1 MCKENYSLTLDACP
15 SCGTISTKQKLQK
28 ITPWGIFETTRYD
41 VHHADKCSSGKSK
54 TSMEFNILS
63 LDKSLS
69 RLTDAAFA
77 PSRPSY
83 DVFAG
88 PRYAAPRPSYAAP
101 RPSYDAFVRPSRY
114 KRRFSNIMDAIESDE
129 TQVGERIILMDG
141 TSWVIRQKGYG
152 GYAARI

>member
-15 SCGTISTKQKLQK
+15 GCGTISTKQTLQK

-41 VHHADKCSSGKSK
+41 DHHTDKCSSGKSK

-69 RLTDAAFA
+69 RLTDTAFA
-77 PSRPSY
+77 PSRP
-83 DVFAG
+83 
-88 PRYAAPRPSYAAP
+88 RYAVPRPSYDAP
-101 RPSYDAFVRPSRY
+101 RPSYDAFVRPPRY
-114 KRRFSNIMDAIESDE
+114 KRRFSNIIDAIESDE

-152 GYAARI
+152 GYADRI